1 MRLLYVLIFIV
12 IVIHVE
18 IGLGDAH
25 GRVVAGDVQALAMH
39 LDRLH
44 GQIPQR
50 LIRALK

>member
-1 MRLLYVLIFIV
+1 MRLLVFIFIV

-18 IGLGDAH
+18 IGLGDAQ
-25 GRVVAGDVQALAMH
+25 GRVVTGDIQALAMH